1 MAMTGKD
8 IIKALECCA
17 GDGSCAECPYDV
29 GCVNGNHRLAEDT
42 LKLIKRQQAE
52 IERLHE
58 VINGFEEQ
66 AHKELMA
73 YMQLSEKYQNAKS
86 EAVKEFVERL
96 REQSIMLQYDEMCY
110 DYVEAVRMIE
120 IEHTLKKL
128 PEVK

>member
-1 MAMTGKD
+1 MAMVDKD

-86 EAVKEFVERL
+86 EAVKEFAERL
-96 REQSIMLQYDEMCY
+96 KENFETYTDAEEQNALYVRSLIDNLVKEM
-110 DYVEAVRMIE
+110 
-120 IEHTLKKL
+120 T
-128 PEVK
+128 EVK